1 MHTFQSLILFLS
13 LLFTTSAAKNCTDD
27 PLTYLTHPLAY
38 LAAHPFLTLKL
49 DELCHDIRH
58 FNHVITDLN
67 ITTLLSNHPN
77 LDLNTTQ
84 ITNIVANVTAELSIL
99 ESNTTLVKLCKRARE
114 VEDDC
119 WPLVYDEWK
128 VNRPECRK
136 APLAN
141 ETAEAGK
148 NGTLADLCKKFVD
161 GCNKNETVTDA
172 GKSLTVRWL
181 EAC

>member
-1 MHTFQSLILFLS
+1 MHSFKTLVLSLS
-13 LLFTTSAAKNCTDD
+13 LLFSVSAAKNCTDD
-27 PLTYLTHPLAY
+27 PLNYLTHPLAY
-38 LAAHPFLTLKL
+38 LAAHPFLTLKI

-67 ITTLLSNHPN
+67 ITTLLANHPN

-84 ITNIVANVTAELSIL
+84 ITDVVANVTAELNIL
-99 ESNTTLVKLCKRARE
+99 ESNTTLVRLCKRARE

-128 VNRPECRK
+128 VNRPECK
-136 APLAN
+136 TPPMAN

-148 NGTLADLCKKFVD
+148 NGTLVDLCKRFVD
-161 GCNKNETVTDA
+161 GCNENQTVTDA
-172 GKSLTVRWL
+172 GESWS
-181 EAC
+181 

>member
-1 MHTFQSLILFLS
+1 MTTFKILILFLS
-13 LLFTTSAAKNCTDD
+13 LLFTASAAKNCPHD
-27 PLTYLTHPLAY
+27 PLIYLTHPLAY
-38 LAAHPFLTLKL
+38 LAAHPFHTLKI

-67 ITTLLSNHPN
+67 VTTLLSNHPS
-77 LDLNTTQ
+77 LDLNITQ
-84 ITNIVANVTAELSIL
+84 ITDIVANVTAELSIL
-99 ESNTTLVKLCKRARE
+99 ESNTTLVKLCERARE

-136 APLAN
+136 APKAN

-148 NGTLADLCKKFVD
+148 NGTLVALCKKFVD
-161 GCNKNETVTDA
+161 GCNQNQTATDA
-172 GKSLTVRWL
+172 GESCFEVRL
-181 EAC
+181 

>member
-1 MHTFQSLILFLS
+1 MFLFKPLILSLT
-13 LLFTTSAAKNCTDD
+13 LLFTSSAAKNCTHD

-67 ITTLLSNHPN
+67 ITNILSTHPH
-77 LDLNTTQ
+77 LNINATQ
-84 ITNIVANVTAELSIL
+84 ITSIVANVTAELSIL
-99 ESNTTLVKLCKRARE
+99 ENNATLVTLCRRAKE

-128 VNRPECRK
+128 VNRPECKK

-148 NGTLADLCKKFVD
+148 NTTLAGLCKKFVD
-161 GCNKNETVTDA
+161 GCNNNETVTDA
-172 GKSLTVRWL
+172 GKLLSPYPRRI
-181 EAC
+181 